1 VNAYG
6 DERTT
11 LYSDFL
17 VEDETVTRWR
27 RFWEHRGYKCIHT
40 TEAFSQ
46 FRSADDT
53 PRYPVDLMIAGKKT
67 FEKLW
72 DRRRERNVGDALL
85 GVPDPLH
92 LIALK
97 LHATGNEA
105 RFLQGKDLPDMPG

>member
-1 VNAYG
+1 MNAYD

-11 LYSDFL
+11 LYSDFP

-27 RFWEHRGYKCIHT
+27 RFGEHRGYKCIHT

-46 FRSADDT
+46 FRRADDT
-53 PRYPVDLMIAGKKT
+53 PRYPVDFMIVGKKT

-72 DRRRERNVGDALL
+72 DRRLERNVVDALL

-97 LHATGNEA
+97 LHARENEV